1 MTHYHFLAW
10 PDHGVPADKTV
21 MMAFAR
27 RVRQTHP
34 PEGPPLIVHCSAG
47 VGRTGTFIVLDTMMQ
62 RIEKKEGSLNIFELV
77 ADMRNRRTLM
87 VQTAVCY
94 RPVIHVHV
102 QCISNL

>member
-1 MTHYHFLAW
+1 M
-10 PDHGVPADKTV
+10 PADKTV

-62 RIEKKEGSLNIFELV
+62 RIEKKEGSLNIYELV
-77 ADMRNRRTLM
+77 ADMRSRRTLM
-87 VQTAVCY
+87 VQTLV
-94 RPVIHVHV
+94 R
-102 QCISNL
+102 